1 MNARYL
7 FVMDPLENVN
17 PSGDTTF
24 DFLLES
30 QSRSTENHVCAIHDL
45 WSAGSEGFARTRP
58 VSVRRPSDDDSSHC
72 SFGTAEDHA
81 FSDFDVIWMRKDPPV
96 DDAFVQATML
106 LDRHDPARTVMMNTP
121 ASLRVANEKLW
132 GLFAAELFPR
142 TVVSARREV
151 LLEELQ
157 RMGKGV
163 VKPLSGAGGSGV
175 MAFEHGDKNVRAAI
189 DLLTQEGKSVALIQE
204 YVPEVRNGDKRV
216 ILLGGDPIGAVWRV
230 PQGDD
235 NRANMHVGG
244 TVRRADIDDD
254 DRRIAA
260 RLKPEVLRLG
270 LHFVGIDVIGGKLT
284 EVNVTSPTGVQEIDR
299 LDGRTG
305 DERMSA
311 QVMDYVERLLAA
323 RPG

>member
-1 MNARYL
+1 MQARYL
-7 FVMDPLENVN
+7 YVMDPLESVN

-30 QSRSTENHVCAIHDL
+30 QGRGVDNHVCLIHDL
-45 WSAGSEGFARTRP
+45 WSDGSRGFARTRP
-58 VSVRRPSDDDSSHC
+58 VTVRRPTDDDASHC
-72 SFGTAEDHA
+72 AFGAHEDHA
-81 FSDFDVIWMRKDPPV
+81 FDDFDVIWMRKDPPV
-96 DDAFVQATML
+96 DDAFLQATFV
-106 LDRHDPARTVMMNTP
+106 LDRHDPSRTVMMNTP

-151 LLEELQ
+151 LLAELA

-163 VKPLSGAGGSGV
+163 LKPLSGAGGSGV
-175 MAFEHGDKNVRAAI
+175 MAFEHGDKNARAAV
-189 DLLTQEGKSVALIQE
+189 DLLTAEGRRVALIQE
-204 YVPEVRNGDKRV
+204 YVPAVSKGDKRV
-216 ILLGGDPIGAVWRV
+216 ILLGGEPIGAVWRV
-230 PQGDD
+230 PQADD

-244 TVRRADIDDD
+244 SVRKAEIDDD

-260 RLKPEVLRLG
+260 RLQPELLRLG

-299 LDGRTG
+299 LDGRSGG
-305 DERMSA
+305 DRLSA
-311 QVMDYVERLLAA
+311 QVMDYVEGLLARRSA
-323 RPG
+323 

>member
-1 MNARYL
+1 MPTRYL
-7 FVMDPLENVN
+7 YVMDPLEQVN
-17 PSGDTTF
+17 PAGDTTF

-30 QSRSTENHVCAIHDL
+30 QARGVENHVCLITDL
-45 WSAGSEGFARTRP
+45 WSDGSEGFARTRTTQ
-58 VSVRRPSDDDSSHC
+58 VRRPTSDDPAHC
-72 SFGTAEDHA
+72 SFGPYEEHA

-96 DDAFVQATML
+96 DETFLNATMV
-106 LDRHDPARTVMMNTP
+106 LDRHDPSRTLMMNTP

-142 TVVSARREV
+142 TVVSANREV
-151 LLEELQ
+151 LLGALE

-163 VKPLSGAGGSGV
+163 VKPLALAGGSGV

-189 DLLTQEGKSVALIQE
+189 DLLTEEGRQLALVQE
-204 YVPEVRNGDKRV
+204 YLPAVTKGDKRV
-216 ILLGGDPIGAVWRV
+216 ILLGGEPIGAVWRV
-230 PQGDD
+230 PQADD

-244 TVRRADIDDD
+244 SVRRAEVDDD

-260 RLKPEVLRLG
+260 RLKPELLRLG
-270 LHFVGIDVIGGKLT
+270 LHFVGLDVIGGKLT

-305 DERMSA
+305 KDRLSS
-311 QVMDYVERLLAA
+311 QVMDYVEGLLAKLRA
-323 RPG
+323 

>member
-1 MNARYL
+1 MQARYL
-7 FVMDPLENVN
+7 YVMDPLERVN
-17 PSGDTTF
+17 PAGDTTF

-30 QSRSTENHVCAIHDL
+30 QARGVENHVCQIEDL
-45 WSAGSEGFARTRP
+45 WSDGSAGFARTRP
-58 VSVRRPSDDDSSHC
+58 VTVRRPSDDDASHC
-72 SFGTAEDHA
+72 SFGAPADHA
-81 FSDFDVIWMRKDPPV
+81 FDDFDVIWMRKDPPV
-96 DDAFVQATML
+96 DDAFLNATMI

-142 TVVSARREV
+142 TIVTARREV
-151 LLEELQ
+151 LLAELE

-175 MAFEHGDKNVRAAI
+175 MAFDAGDKNARAAI
-189 DLLTQEGKSVALIQE
+189 DLLTNEGRRVALIQE
-204 YVPEVRNGDKRV
+204 YVPAVKDGDKRV

-230 PQGDD
+230 PQEND

-244 TVRRADIDDD
+244 SVRQADIDDD

-260 RLKPEVLRLG
+260 RLKPELLRLG

-305 DERMSA
+305 GDRLSA
-311 QVMDYVERLLAA
+311 QVMDYVERLLAH
-323 RPG
+323 R